1 MTGKTHMAVGVG
13 SANLLLHTN
22 DIKTIISGTI
32 LAVVGSYIVDV
43 DTSRSKASTFLR
55 NIIGVFIIGAALG
68 ILLKLQYKINVF
80 SYITQNKT
88 LNQMLPALSIFLI
101 ALVVGVMSKH
111 RTFTHS
117 IIGFIVFTFSIYL
130 VVGDLYK
137 WFAVGYIAH
146 ILLDMLNHKEVKLLH
161 PFKKG
166 ISLGL
171 CDSEGIFD
179 KLIFFGF
186 VGISFLQLKF
196 YLGL

>member
-13 SANLLLHTN
+13 SASLLLHTN
-22 DIKTIISGTI
+22 NIKTIISGTI

-43 DTSRSKASTFLR
+43 DTSRSKASAFLR

-80 SYITQNKT
+80 DYITQNKT

-117 IIGFIVFTFSIYL
+117 ILGFIAFTLPIYL
-130 VVGDLYK
+130 IVGDLYK

-161 PFKKG
+161 PLKKG

-179 KLIFFGF
+179 KLIFIGF
-186 VGISFLQLKF
+186 VGISFLQLKS